1 MKLKKFNQ
9 LFEREGFDDIYE
21 PFDDDDY
28 NYRYDKEY
36 KGEDEDDSDDDM
48 SHLCYLLRSM
58 FNNSNVDVNVEN
70 SGLDLSITAQF
81 ARRESLSDIVK
92 VFEVIK
98 KIKKD
103 ILAQYSSSYEMW
115 ETKSGSPMITFEFM
129 LEDDDDKDGVD
140 DSDNIMIPIIIVMT
154 MMMTLILT

>member
-9 LFEREGFDDIYE
+9 LFEREGFDDIDGYDYE
-21 PFDDDDY
+21 DDY
-28 NYRYDKEY
+28 DYSREDEY
-36 KGEDEDDSDDDM
+36 KGDDGDDSDDDM

-92 VFEVIK
+92 VFEIVR

-103 ILAQYSSSYEMW
+103 VLAQYSSSYEIW
-115 ETKSGSPMITFEFM
+115 ETKTGTPMITFEFM
-129 LEDDDDKDGVD
+129 LDDDDDKDGVVTD
-140 DSDNIMIPIIIVMT
+140 DKNDDYPW
-154 MMMTLILT
+154 

>member
-21 PFDDDDY
+21 PFDYDDDD
-28 NYRYDKEY
+28 YRYDKEY

-81 ARRESLSDIVK
+81 ARRESLSDIIK
-92 VFEVIK
+92 VFEIVR

-103 ILAQYSSSYEMW
+103 VLAQYSSSYEMW
-115 ETKSGSPMITFEFM
+115 ETKTGTPMITFEFM
-129 LEDDDDKDGVD
+129 LDDDDDKDGVVTD
-140 DSDNIMIPIIIVMT
+140 DKDDDYPW
-154 MMMTLILT
+154 

>member
-9 LFEREGFDDIYE
+9 LFEREGFDDIDGYDYE
-21 PFDDDDY
+21 DDY
-28 NYRYDKEY
+28 DYSREDEY
-36 KGEDEDDSDDDM
+36 KGDDDDSDDDM

-92 VFEVIK
+92 VFEIVR

-103 ILAQYSSSYEMW
+103 VLAQYSSSYEIW
-115 ETKSGSPMITFEFM
+115 ETKTGTPMITFEFM
-129 LEDDDDKDGVD
+129 LEDDDDKDGVVTGDKD
-140 DSDNIMIPIIIVMT
+140 DYPW
-154 MMMTLILT
+154 

>member
-21 PFDDDDY
+21 PFDYDDEDD
-28 NYRYDKEY
+28 YRYDKEY

-58 FNNSNVDVNVEN
+58 FNNSNIDVNVEN

-81 ARRESLSDIVK
+81 ARRESLSDVVK
-92 VFEVIK
+92 VFEVVK

-103 ILAQYSSSYEMW
+103 ILAQYSSSYEIW

-129 LEDDDDKDGVD
+129 LEDDNDKDGVVTGDKD
-140 DSDNIMIPIIIVMT
+140 DYPW
-154 MMMTLILT
+154 

>member
-21 PFDDDDY
+21 PFDYDDDDD
-28 NYRYDKEY
+28 YRYDKEY

-92 VFEVIK
+92 VFEIIR

-103 ILAQYSSSYEMW
+103 VLAQYSSSYEMW

-129 LEDDDDKDGVD
+129 LDDDDDKDGVVTD
-140 DSDNIMIPIIIVMT
+140 DKDDDYPW
-154 MMMTLILT
+154 

>member
-21 PFDDDDY
+21 PFDYDDDDD
-28 NYRYDKEY
+28 YRYDKEY

-58 FNNSNVDVNVEN
+58 FNNINVDVNVEN

-92 VFEVIK
+92 VFEIVK

-103 ILAQYSSSYEMW
+103 VLAQYSSSYEIW
-115 ETKSGSPMITFEFM
+115 ETKTGTPMITFEFM
-129 LEDDDDKDGVD
+129 LEDDDDKDGVVTD
-140 DSDNIMIPIIIVMT
+140 DKNDDYPW
-154 MMMTLILT
+154 

>member
-21 PFDDDDY
+21 PFDEDDY
-28 NYRYDKEY
+28 NYSRDDEY

-58 FNNSNVDVNVEN
+58 FNNNNIDVNVEN

-81 ARRESLSDIVK
+81 ARRESLSDIVR

-129 LEDDDDKDGVD
+129 LEDDDDKDGVVTD
-140 DSDNIMIPIIIVMT
+140 DKDDDYPW
-154 MMMTLILT
+154 

>member
-21 PFDDDDY
+21 PFDYDDDDD
-28 NYRYDKEY
+28 YRYDKEY

-58 FNNSNVDVNVEN
+58 FNNSNIDVNVEN

-81 ARRESLSDIVK
+81 ARRESLSDVVK
-92 VFEVIK
+92 VFEVVK

-103 ILAQYSSSYEMW
+103 ILAQYSSSQEIW

-129 LEDDDDKDGVD
+129 LEDDNDKDGVVTGDKD
-140 DSDNIMIPIIIVMT
+140 DYPW
-154 MMMTLILT
+154 

>member
-9 LFEREGFDDIYE
+9 LFEREGFDDIDGYDYE
-21 PFDDDDY
+21 DDY
-28 NYRYDKEY
+28 DYSRDDEY

-58 FNNSNVDVNVEN
+58 FNNSNIDVNVEN

-81 ARRESLSDIVK
+81 SRRESLSDIVK
-92 VFEVIK
+92 VFEIVK

-129 LEDDDDKDGVD
+129 LEDDDDKDGVVTD
-140 DSDNIMIPIIIVMT
+140 DKDDDYPW
-154 MMMTLILT
+154 

>member
-9 LFEREGFDDIYE
+9 LFEREGFDDIDGYDYE
-21 PFDDDDY
+21 DDY
-28 NYRYDKEY
+28 DYSREDEY
-36 KGEDEDDSDDDM
+36 KGDDDDSDDDM

-92 VFEVIK
+92 VFEIVR

-103 ILAQYSSSYEMW
+103 VLAQYSSSYEIW
-115 ETKSGSPMITFEFM
+115 ETKTGTPMITFEFM
-129 LEDDDDKDGVD
+129 LDDDDKDGVVTD
-140 DSDNIMIPIIIVMT
+140 DKNDDYPW
-154 MMMTLILT
+154 

>member
-9 LFEREGFDDIYE
+9 LFEREGFDDIDD
-21 PFDDDDY
+21 PFYDDDY
-28 NYRYDKEY
+28 NDYRYDKEY
-36 KGEDEDDSDDDM
+36 KGEDEDDDSDDDM

-92 VFEVIK
+92 VFEIVR

-103 ILAQYSSSYEMW
+103 VLAQYSSSYEIW
-115 ETKSGSPMITFEFM
+115 ETKTGTPMITFEFM
-129 LEDDDDKDGVD
+129 LDGDDDKDGVVTD
-140 DSDNIMIPIIIVMT
+140 DKDDYPW
-154 MMMTLILT
+154 

>member
-28 NYRYDKEY
+28 NDYRYDKEY
-36 KGEDEDDSDDDM
+36 KGEDDDDDDSDDDM

-92 VFEVIK
+92 VFEIVR

-103 ILAQYSSSYEMW
+103 VLAQYSSSYEIW
-115 ETKSGSPMITFEFM
+115 ETKTGTPMITFEFM
-129 LEDDDDKDGVD
+129 LDDDDDKDGVVTD
-140 DSDNIMIPIIIVMT
+140 DKNDDYPW
-154 MMMTLILT
+154 

>member
-21 PFDDDDY
+21 PFDYDDDD
-28 NYRYDKEY
+28 YRYDKEY

-92 VFEVIK
+92 VFEIVR

-103 ILAQYSSSYEMW
+103 VLAQYSSSYEIW
-115 ETKSGSPMITFEFM
+115 ETKTGTPMITFEFM
-129 LEDDDDKDGVD
+129 LDDDDKDGVVTD
-140 DSDNIMIPIIIVMT
+140 DKDDDYPW
-154 MMMTLILT
+154 

>member
-28 NYRYDKEY
+28 NDYRYDKEY
-36 KGEDEDDSDDDM
+36 KGEDDDDDDDSDDDM

-92 VFEVIK
+92 VFEIVR

-103 ILAQYSSSYEMW
+103 VLAQYSSSYEIW
-115 ETKSGSPMITFEFM
+115 ETKTGTPMITFEFM
-129 LEDDDDKDGVD
+129 LDDDDDKDGVVTD
-140 DSDNIMIPIIIVMT
+140 DKNDDYPW
-154 MMMTLILT
+154 

>member
-21 PFDDDDY
+21 PFDEDDY
-28 NYRYDKEY
+28 NYSRDDEY

-58 FNNSNVDVNVEN
+58 FNNNNIDVNVEN

-129 LEDDDDKDGVD
+129 LEDDDDKDGVVTD
-140 DSDNIMIPIIIVMT
+140 DKDDDYPW
-154 MMMTLILT
+154 

>member
-21 PFDDDDY
+21 PFDYDDEDD
-28 NYRYDKEY
+28 YRYDKEY

-92 VFEVIK
+92 VFEIVR

-103 ILAQYSSSYEMW
+103 VLAQYSSSYEIW
-115 ETKSGSPMITFEFM
+115 ETKKGTPMITFEFM
-129 LEDDDDKDGVD
+129 LEDDDDKDGIVTD
-140 DSDNIMIPIIIVMT
+140 DKDGDYPW
-154 MMMTLILT
+154 

>member
-21 PFDDDDY
+21 PFDYDDDD
-28 NYRYDKEY
+28 YRYDKEY

-92 VFEVIK
+92 VFEIY
-98 KIKKD
+98 
-103 ILAQYSSSYEMW
+103 LYFL
-115 ETKSGSPMITFEFM
+115 FERI
-129 LEDDDDKDGVD
+129 E
-140 DSDNIMIPIIIVMT
+140 
-154 MMMTLILT
+154 

>member
-58 FNNSNVDVNVEN
+58 FNNSNIDVNVEN

-81 ARRESLSDIVK
+81 SRRESLSDIVK
-92 VFEVIK
+92 VFEIVK

-129 LEDDDDKDGVD
+129 LEDDDDKDGVVTD
-140 DSDNIMIPIIIVMT
+140 DKDDDYPW
-154 MMMTLILT
+154 

>member
-9 LFEREGFDDIYE
+9 LFEREGFDDIDD
-21 PFDDDDY
+21 PFYDDEDD
-28 NYRYDKEY
+28 NYSRYDKEY
-36 KGEDEDDSDDDM
+36 QGEDEDDSDDDM

-58 FNNSNVDVNVEN
+58 FNNSNIDVNVEN

-92 VFEVIK
+92 VFEVVK

-103 ILAQYSSSYEMW
+103 ILAQYSSSYEIW
-115 ETKSGSPMITFEFM
+115 ETKQGTPMITFEFM
-129 LEDDDDKDGVD
+129 LEDEDSDKDGVVTNDKD
-140 DSDNIMIPIIIVMT
+140 DYPW
-154 MMMTLILT
+154 

>member
-21 PFDDDDY
+21 PFDYDDDD
-28 NYRYDKEY
+28 YRYDKEY

-92 VFEVIK
+92 VFEIVR

-103 ILAQYSSSYEMW
+103 VLAQYSSSYEMW
-115 ETKSGSPMITFEFM
+115 ETKTGTPMITFEFM
-129 LEDDDDKDGVD
+129 LDDDDDKDGVVTD
-140 DSDNIMIPIIIVMT
+140 DKDDDYPW
-154 MMMTLILT
+154 

>member
-9 LFEREGFDDIYE
+9 LFEREGFDDIDGYDYE
-21 PFDDDDY
+21 DDY
-28 NYRYDKEY
+28 DYSREDEY
-36 KGEDEDDSDDDM
+36 KGDDDDSDDDM

-92 VFEVIK
+92 VFEIVK

-103 ILAQYSSSYEMW
+103 VLAQYSSSYEIW
-115 ETKSGSPMITFEFM
+115 ETKTGTPMITFEFM
-129 LEDDDDKDGVD
+129 LEDDDDKDGVVTD
-140 DSDNIMIPIIIVMT
+140 DKNDDYPW
-154 MMMTLILT
+154 

>member
-9 LFEREGFDDIYE
+9 LFEREGFDDIDGYDYE
-21 PFDDDDY
+21 DDY
-28 NYRYDKEY
+28 DGRYDKDDY
-36 KGEDEDDSDDDM
+36 RDEDDDSDDDM

-92 VFEVIK
+92 VFEIVK

-103 ILAQYSSSYEMW
+103 VLAQYSSSYEIW

-129 LEDDDDKDGVD
+129 LEDDDDKDGVVTGDKD
-140 DSDNIMIPIIIVMT
+140 DYPW
-154 MMMTLILT
+154 

>member
-21 PFDDDDY
+21 PFDEDDY
-28 NYRYDKEY
+28 GRPNYSKSDDEY

-58 FNNSNVDVNVEN
+58 FNNSNIDVNVEN

-81 ARRESLSDIVK
+81 GRRESLTDIIR

-103 ILAQYSSSYEMW
+103 ILAQYSSSYEIW

-129 LEDDDDKDGVD
+129 LEDDDDGDGVVTD
-140 DSDNIMIPIIIVMT
+140 DKDDYPW
-154 MMMTLILT
+154 

>member
-9 LFEREGFDDIYE
+9 LFEREGFDDIDGYDYE
-21 PFDDDDY
+21 DDY
-28 NYRYDKEY
+28 DYSREDEY

-92 VFEVIK
+92 VFEIVR

-103 ILAQYSSSYEMW
+103 VLAQYSSSYEIW
-115 ETKSGSPMITFEFM
+115 ETKTGTPMITFEFM
-129 LEDDDDKDGVD
+129 LEDDDDKDGVVTD
-140 DSDNIMIPIIIVMT
+140 DKNDDYPW
-154 MMMTLILT
+154 

>member
-9 LFEREGFDDIYE
+9 LFEREGFDDIDGYDYE
-21 PFDDDDY
+21 DDY
-28 NYRYDKEY
+28 DYSREDEY

-58 FNNSNVDVNVEN
+58 FNNSNIDVNVEN

-92 VFEVIK
+92 VFEVVK

-103 ILAQYSSSYEMW
+103 ILAQYSSSYEIW
-115 ETKSGSPMITFEFM
+115 ETKQGTPMITFEFM
-129 LEDDDDKDGVD
+129 LEDDNDKDGVVTD
-140 DSDNIMIPIIIVMT
+140 DKDDYPW
-154 MMMTLILT
+154 

>member
-21 PFDDDDY
+21 PFDYDDDDD
-28 NYRYDKEY
+28 YRYDKEY

-58 FNNSNVDVNVEN
+58 FNNSNIDVNVEN

-81 ARRESLSDIVK
+81 ARRESLSDVVK
-92 VFEVIK
+92 VFEVVK

-103 ILAQYSSSYEMW
+103 ILAQYSSSYEIW

-129 LEDDDDKDGVD
+129 LEDDNDKDGVVTGDKD
-140 DSDNIMIPIIIVMT
+140 DYPW
-154 MMMTLILT
+154 

>member
-9 LFEREGFDDIYE
+9 LFEREGFDDIDGYDYE
-21 PFDDDDY
+21 DDY
-28 NYRYDKEY
+28 DYSREDEY

-92 VFEVIK
+92 VFEIVR

-103 ILAQYSSSYEMW
+103 VLGQYSSSYEIW

-129 LEDDDDKDGVD
+129 LEDEDNDKDGIVTDDKDD
-140 DSDNIMIPIIIVMT
+140 YPW
-154 MMMTLILT
+154 

>member
-21 PFDDDDY
+21 PFDYDDDDD
-28 NYRYDKEY
+28 YRYDKEY

-92 VFEVIK
+92 VFEIVK

-103 ILAQYSSSYEMW
+103 VLAQYSSSYEIW
-115 ETKSGSPMITFEFM
+115 ETKTGTPMITFEFM
-129 LEDDDDKDGVD
+129 LEDDDDKDGVVTD
-140 DSDNIMIPIIIVMT
+140 DKNDDYPW
-154 MMMTLILT
+154 

>member
-9 LFEREGFDDIYE
+9 LFEREGFDDIDGYDYE
-21 PFDDDDY
+21 DDY
-28 NYRYDKEY
+28 DYSREDEY
-36 KGEDEDDSDDDM
+36 KGDDDDDSDDDM

-92 VFEVIK
+92 VFEIVR

-103 ILAQYSSSYEMW
+103 VLAQYSSSYEIW
-115 ETKSGSPMITFEFM
+115 ETKTGTPMITFEFM
-129 LEDDDDKDGVD
+129 LEDDDDKDGVVTD
-140 DSDNIMIPIIIVMT
+140 DKNDDYPW
-154 MMMTLILT
+154 

>member
-9 LFEREGFDDIYE
+9 LFEREGFDDLYE
-21 PFDDDDY
+21 HFDDDDY
-28 NYRYDKEY
+28 NDYRYDKEY
-36 KGEDEDDSDDDM
+36 KGEDDDDDDDSDDDM

-92 VFEVIK
+92 VFEIVR

-103 ILAQYSSSYEMW
+103 VLAQYSSSYEIW
-115 ETKSGSPMITFEFM
+115 ETKTGTPMITFEFM
-129 LEDDDDKDGVD
+129 LDDDDDKDGVVTD
-140 DSDNIMIPIIIVMT
+140 DKNDDYPW
-154 MMMTLILT
+154 